1 MPSAH
6 VVIESPIESSFRVEQ
21 IRGMFDVP
29 DRTKIRHEWNVVAP
43 VEDRA
48 WAIGLIV
55 GPSGS
60 GKTTLGR
67 RLFPDAKFHEGYDWP
82 ETQAL
87 VDGFP
92 ECLDGKSITQ
102 ALSSVGFSSPP
113 HWLKRFSHL
122 SNGQKFRCELARL
135 MLDESSLVVFDEFTS
150 VIDRDTA
157 KISSAAIAKAI
168 RRQTRQRFVA
178 LSCHYDVVDWLDPD
192 WVLDTASMTF
202 AWRSLQGRPPIR
214 LDIHQA
220 DRKAWSMFEGHH
232 YLTRSVS
239 SSAQC
244 FVAAWNDSPV
254 GFTSYVHSVGHFGIK
269 REHRTVVLPDYQGV
283 GIGNRLSEWLGD
295 HLRSQGWRFTSST
308 SHPAMIQ
315 HRAKSEMWSM
325 RSCGRQSVNAGQSRN
340 AAALRKSGSAS
351 RITGVFEYLGP
362 PRSRANPRVS

>member
-21 IRGMFDVP
+21 VRGMFDVP
-29 DRTKIRHEWNVVAP
+29 DRTAIRHEWNVDIP
-43 VEDRA
+43 IEGKH
-48 WAIGLIV
+48 WSIGLIV

-67 RLFPDAKFHEGYDWP
+67 RLFPDARFHEGYDWP
-82 ETQAL
+82 ESKAL

-92 ECLDGKSITQ
+92 DRLDGKSITQ

-135 MLDESSLVVFDEFTS
+135 MLDESSVVVLDEFTS
-150 VIDRDTA
+150 VIDRDAA
-157 KISSAAIAKAI
+157 KVSSAAMAKAI
-168 RRQTRQRFVA
+168 RRENRQQFVA
-178 LSCHYDVVDWLDPD
+178 LSCHYDIIDWLDPD
-192 WVLDTASMTF
+192 WVFDTASMTF
-202 AWRSLQGRPPIR
+202 AWRSLQGRPPIE
-214 LDIHQA
+214 LSIHQA
-220 DRKAWSMFEGHH
+220 GRKAWSLFEGHH

-239 SSAQC
+239 GSAQC
-244 FVAAWNDSPV
+244 FVATWNDSPV

-295 HLRSQGWRFTSST
+295 YLLSQGCRFTSST

-315 HRAKSEMWSM
+315 HRAKSAAWVMK
-325 RSCGRQSVNAGQSRN
+325 SCGRQAPHSGRSARAH
-340 AAALRKSGSAS
+340 AARASCSAS
-351 RITGVFEYLGP
+351 RITGVFEYLGS
-362 PRSRANPRVS
+362 PRSRVDSKVS